1 MKKQPEMNKSMATSG
16 KSKASQ
22 QQVLAANVPRILAE
36 LHQLAAANGSKPLAI
51 SRSGDSISPA
61 MVIRGK

>member
-1 MKKQPEMNKSMATSG
+1 MATSG
-16 KSKASQ
+16 KSQASQ
-22 QQVLAANVPRILAE
+22 QPVLAANVPRILAE
-36 LHQLAAANGSKPLAI
+36 LHQLAAANGSKPLPN